1 MKPKEVLLTGAT
13 GFIGGQLVKRL
24 LQDTEVSLRIVL
36 RAAGEQFRDPRMTV
50 FSPVDLSINSDWS
63 VMLQGCDVVIH
74 SAARAHIMKETAKD
88 PLSEYRKINT
98 EATLNLA
105 GQAAQQGVKRFI
117 FISTIGVNGNTTTR
131 SQVFSADDLPNP
143 SNPYAISKYEAER
156 GLQRIAKESN
166 MEIVIIRPPLV
177 YGPSAKGN
185 FHRLIHWLKKGIPL
199 PLGAINN
206 KRSFV
211 SIDNLLSL
219 ILTCIEH
226 PAAAN
231 QIFLVSDGEDIS
243 TTVLLKKM
251 SQIMKQPARLLPI
264 PQSMLSL
271 VANLLGRKDDLQRLC
286 GSLQIDITKTREVLG
301 WKPEVSMEET
311 LRLIVEQSR
320 LHQ

>member
-1 MKPKEVLLTGAT
+1 MKPNEVLLTGAT

-24 LQDTEVSLRIVL
+24 MQDSDVSLRLAI
-36 RAAGEQFRDPRMTV
+36 RTAGEQFRDPRMTV
-50 FSPVDLSINSDWS
+50 FSPVDLSNNSDWS
-63 VMLQGCDVVIH
+63 LMLQGCDVVIH
-74 SAARAHIMKETAKD
+74 TAARAHVMKETVKD
-88 PLSEYRKINT
+88 PLSEFRKINT

-117 FISTIGVNGNTTTR
+117 FISSIGVNGNTTTQ
-131 SQVFSADDLPNP
+131 SQLFSADDLPNP
-143 SNPYAISKYEAER
+143 SNPYAISKYEAEQ
-156 GLQRIAKESN
+156 GLQHLAKESN

-177 YGPSAKGN
+177 YGASAKGN
-185 FHRLIHWLKKGIPL
+185 FHRLIQWLKKGIPL

-251 SQIMKQPARLLPI
+251 SQLMNQPARLLPV
-264 PQSMLSL
+264 PQSLLSL
-271 VANLLGRKDDLQRLC
+271 AANLLGRKDDLQRLC
-286 GSLQIDITKTREVLG
+286 GSLQVDISKTREMLG

-311 LRLIVEQSR
+311 LRLIVEEGE
-320 LHQ
+320 

>member
-50 FSPVDLSINSDWS
+50 FSPVDLSINADWS